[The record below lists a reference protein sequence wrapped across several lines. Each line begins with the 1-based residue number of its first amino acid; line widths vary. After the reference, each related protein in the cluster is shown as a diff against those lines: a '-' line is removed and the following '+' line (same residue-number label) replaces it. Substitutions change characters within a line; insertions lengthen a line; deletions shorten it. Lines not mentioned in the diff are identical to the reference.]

1 MVHGSKGSPSNN
13 SGRAGV
19 GPSSGRTAVRVRFAP
34 SPTGILHIGNIRT
47 ALFNWLFAKHVGG
60 EFLLR
65 IEDTDK
71 ARSEKR
77 HEKEILEG
85 LKWLGL
91 EWDNKKLIRQ
101 SERGDIYKGYL
112 ERLLKD
118 GHAYYCFCSAEEL
131 EAERQ
136 AQLSQGLPPKYGGKC
151 RRIDPEA
158 AVKKAKS
165 EPAVIRFKIPT
176 TQGHFQDIVRGK
188 VAYNGDLLGDIII
201 AKGLDKPLYNFAV
214 VVDDREMEITHVIRG
229 EDHLSNTQKQIFI
242 QDALGFPRPH
252 YAHLPLILG
261 PDRKKLSKR
270 YLDKSLLDYKKSGY
284 LQEAM
289 INFLVLLGWH
299 PVEDREIIFVDD
311 VIKEF
316 TLDRVQKGGAVFNPE
331 KLDWLNSFY
340 MKGASDEKILELIE
354 PLVPALWLKKK
365 DFLLK
370 VFSIEKSR
378 IKNLS
383 EFSSI
388 AGFFFELPEY
398 PANELLWKNTPKDKI
413 KSNLRKILET
423 LKNQKN
429 IPGAQESITRFADK
443 EGRGEVFWPLRVALS
458 GRDASPS
465 PLEIMDVIGI
475 KEAMS
480 RVRKAIKKL

>member
-1 MVHGSKGSPSNN
+1 MTLKGSPSTG
-13 SGRAGV
+13 STSSRQAG
-19 GPSSGRTAVRVRFAP
+19 SGRTGVRVRFAP
-34 SPTGILHIGNIRT
+34 SPTGILHIGNVRT
-47 ALFNWLFAKHVGG
+47 ALFNWLFARHEGG

-101 SERGDIYKGYL
+101 SERTEIYKKYL
-112 ERLLKD
+112 EELLQKNA
-118 GHAYYCFCSAEEL
+118 AYYCFCSAEGL

-136 AQLSQGLPPKYGGKC
+136 AQLSQGLLPKYGGKC
-151 RRIDPEA
+151 RHLDPKIA
-158 AVKKAKS
+158 AKKTKS
-165 EPAVIRFKIPT
+165 EPAVIRFKTPT
-176 TQGHFQDIVRGK
+176 TQAHFQDMVRGK
-188 VAYNGDLLGDIII
+188 VAYNGELLGDIII
-201 AKGLDKPLYNFAV
+201 AKGLDEPLYNFAV
-214 VVDDREMEITHVIRG
+214 VVDDHDMEITHVIRG

-242 QDALGFPRPH
+242 QEALGFERPH

-261 PDRKKLSKR
+261 SDRKKLSKR
-270 YLDKSLLDYKKSGY
+270 HLDKSLLDYKKSGY
-284 LQEAM
+284 LWEAM
-289 INFLVLLGWH
+289 VNFLVLLGWH
-299 PVEDREIIFVDD
+299 PIQDREIISMED

-316 TLDRVQKGGAVFNPE
+316 TLERVQKGGAVFNPE

-340 MKGASDEKILELIE
+340 IKEASNEKILESIKLFI
-354 PLVPALWLKKK
+354 PASWLKKK

-370 VFSIEKSR
+370 VFSIEKPR

-383 EFSSI
+383 EFSGI

-398 PANELLWKNTPKDKI
+398 SPEMLIWKKTPKDKI
-413 KSNLRKILET
+413 KSNLEKILEI
-423 LKNQKN
+423 LGNQEN
-429 IPGAQESITRFADK
+429 VRDAQEAIARIAEE

-458 GRDASPS
+458 GRDASPG
-465 PLEIMDVIGI
+465 PLEIVDVLGI
-475 KEAMS
+475 KEATI
-480 RVRKAIKKL
+480 RIREAVKKL